1 MTDGLL
7 QSIIQLEKHIQAE
20 AAAEHARAEEWQQR
34 ELAAMESS
42 FAATLTAEKE
52 RGRQMLAAKKSELKS
67 KSAALVSA
75 SSAWCQ
81 RLLDLD
87 DATLQDALKQ
97 HLAAILPGGDHDHPH
112 GQS

>member
-20 AAAEHARAEEWQQR
+20 AVAEHARAEEWQQR
-34 ELAAMESS
+34 ELAAMEST
-42 FAATLTAEKE
+42 FAAAMTAEKQ
-52 RGRQMLAAKKSELKS
+52 RGRQMLAAKKVELK
-67 KSAALVSA
+67 KKGAALESA

-81 RLLDLD
+81 RLSDLD
-87 DATLQDALKQ
+87 DATLQATLKQ
-97 HLAAILPGGDHDHPH
+97 HLKAILPGGDHDHPH

>member
-1 MTDGLL
+1 MTDRLL
-7 QSIIQLEKHIQAE
+7 QSIIQLEKHIQTE
-20 AAAEHARAEEWQQR
+20 AAAEHARADEWQQR

-42 FAATLTAEKE
+42 FAAVLTAEQE
-52 RGRQMLAAKKSELKS
+52 RGRQMLAEKKAELKS
-67 KSAALVSA
+67 KGAALESA

-87 DATLQDALKQ
+87 DAKLQDALKQ

>member
-7 QSIIQLEKHIQAE
+7 QSIIQLEKNIQAE

-34 ELAAMESS
+34 ELAAMEST
-42 FAATLTAEKE
+42 FAAAMTAEKE
-52 RGRQMLAAKKSELKS
+52 RGRQMLAAKKAELK
-67 KSAALVSA
+67 KKGAALESA

-81 RLLDLD
+81 RLSDLD

-97 HLAAILPGGDHDHPH
+97 HLTAILPGGDHDHPH